1 MNIVTRFQ
9 LRDHVAL
16 LLFWWSLWS
25 VADEYLLEFTPIS
38 EIVVLLLAFFL
49 YTPEWLQLFAFARTR
64 QEKLVADHLDRI

>member
-38 EIVVLLLAFFL
+38 ELAVFLLAFFL
-49 YTPEWLQLFAFARTR
+49 YTPEWLQLLALARTR
-64 QEKLVADHLDRI
+64 QEKLVAHHLDRI